1 MNPSL
6 VVHQPWIPLSLSVTS
21 VSLPRNEDKEICFL
35 RLLPERNQTKWPG
48 LAQRRHLINTSQLA
62 EWGLQQEGR
71 RWAEAVSR
79 GWPDAWEQGQGTV
92 SILYCARLC
101 MKCSRGITN
110 FLKETL

>member
-79 GWPDAWEQGQGTV
+79 GWPDAWEQGQGLGGADV
-92 SILYCARLC
+92 MAVAWCPA
-101 MKCSRGITN
+101 G
-110 FLKETL
+110 